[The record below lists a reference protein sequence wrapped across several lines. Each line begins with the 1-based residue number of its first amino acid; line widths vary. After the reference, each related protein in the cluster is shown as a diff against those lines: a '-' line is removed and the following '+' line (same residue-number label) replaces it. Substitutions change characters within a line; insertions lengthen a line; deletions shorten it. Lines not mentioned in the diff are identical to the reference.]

1 MESDIELEQYVEDYL
16 DSNFD
21 GEYTDVEL
29 DRLNGWIN
37 ISIALEDDSGM
48 PQMGEAIKELE
59 EKTEMKES
67 QIRGSYA
74 GEEDVY
80 RIKIADRAEF
90 F

>member
-21 GEYTDVEL
+21 GKYTDVEI

-48 PQMGEAIKELE
+48 PQMGEAIQGLE
-59 EKTEMKES
+59 DRTEMEES
-67 QIRGSYA
+67 RTRGSYN